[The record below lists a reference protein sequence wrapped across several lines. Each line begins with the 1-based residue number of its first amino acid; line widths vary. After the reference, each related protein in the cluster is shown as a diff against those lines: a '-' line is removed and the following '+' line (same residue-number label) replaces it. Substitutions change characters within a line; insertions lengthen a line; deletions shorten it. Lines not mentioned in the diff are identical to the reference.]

1 MIRRLMITSVLL
13 LSCGDGTET
22 DLPERPDDGILVY
35 VCHNPDSIWHL
46 SECNDGGEACTSRDY
61 DGDAYCLALRE
72 RMCQVPHD
80 MQSNFLRM
88 ACGFYSQ

>member
-1 MIRRLMITSVLL
+1 MIKCLMLLFFLL

-22 DLPERPDDGILVY
+22 DLPERSEDDVIVY

-61 DGDAYCLALRE
+61 NGDAYCLALRE

-80 MQSNFLRM
+80 MQSDFVRM
-88 ACGFYSQ
+88 ACGYYTQ